1 MPIKRAPTVIS
12 NRLPAAQ
19 RTIRQEAVIA
29 LLVTADS
36 VRNRFTELFAEHRD
50 ASMQQYDVLRILR
63 GTGADGLAAAA
74 IGERMIEGGS
84 SYAHTIERLVSKGL
98 VSRSHAHDDRRHT
111 VCHVTKRGLEAL
123 TRLEGPVD
131 ALDEDALTCL
141 DEVESA
147 QLLALLD
154 RVRSH
159 NVR

>member
-1 MPIKRAPTVIS
+1 MPIKRSPTVES
-12 NRLPAAQ
+12 KPQSGQ

-36 VRNRFTELFAEHRD
+36 VRSRFTEFFPEHRE
-50 ASMQQYDVLRILR
+50 ATMQQYDVLRILR
-63 GTGADGLAAAA
+63 GAGADGLAAAA
-74 IGERMIEGGS
+74 IGERMIEGGTGV
-84 SYAHTIERLVSKGL
+84 AGTIERLVAKNL
-98 VSRSHAHDDRRHT
+98 VSRGHAHDDRRHT

-123 TRLEGPVD
+123 TKLEGPID

-141 DEVESA
+141 DEVESG

-159 NVR
+159 NSR